1 MRKTVL
7 TFIFGHLFFLDATC
21 QEANEKKN
29 TAFQSKYQ
37 LRIER
42 AKDPIVLDGE
52 LNESSWQTAD
62 VATDFWMKFPRD
74 DQQAPRQT
82 EMRATYD
89 DKFLYV
95 SAVCYDTSY
104 YVVQTLKRDI
114 RYFDG
119 DGIAVVID
127 PVNKKTNGF
136 FFGVSPM
143 NVQAEDLL
151 AASSNNLNFSWDNKW
166 FSEVTRHEDRW
177 IVEMAI
183 PFKTLRFEANSGEWG
198 INFIRNDLKAN
209 QYHAWTNI
217 PVNFDGYDL
226 GYTGLMV
233 WDKAPD
239 PVKTNISV
247 IPFITGGINN
257 NREEET
263 PVTSTDLA
271 GGLDAKIGVTSS
283 LNLDLTVLPDF
294 SQIEVDVQ
302 QTNLTR
308 FSLNYPERRTFFLEN
323 ADLFTGFGG
332 GPNRPFFSRR
342 IGLDENAQPIP
353 ILAGARLSGN
363 LTQRMR
369 VGIMNIQTRATD
381 DTEAQNYTAI
391 AVNQRVFGRSLVKG
405 YFHNRQ
411 SFTDDGGTDKTN
423 YGRNGG
429 LGFDYSNI
437 SGSLTGTGLVSV
449 SEKPGAGV
457 SYSQHYTAGYNDR
470 HWSLFADYISVP
482 TDFYADMGFI
492 PRLENYD
499 ALRDTVIRLG
509 FEHIYSQGSYTI
521 RPTNGGKIN
530 SHEISAS
537 NVVDWNPDWSLN
549 ERVTELG
556 YELRFQNTSGVEIGV
571 NNNDV
576 RLLFST
582 AFIDAT
588 PLPPAT
594 YNFSQIGIAYKS
606 DERKKLAFS
615 AETAVGGFYNG
626 EIKSYQAEI
635 IYRVQPWGNFSLGF
649 EQNEL
654 DFPEGY
660 GNASISL
667 FSQRSEINFSNS
679 LFWITFFQYNT
690 QRNNFNINSRLQWR
704 YKPMSDFYLVYT
716 DNYFADPFLMTK
728 SKAIVFKLNY
738 WFTL

>member
-1 MRKTVL
+1 MRKTII
-7 TFIFGHLFFLDATC
+7 TFIFGQLFFLDATS
-21 QEANEKKN
+21 QEVNDKKN
-29 TAFQSKYQ
+29 TGFQSKYQ

-52 LNESSWQTAD
+52 LNESTWQTAD

-74 DQQAPRQT
+74 DQKAPRQT
-82 EMRATYD
+82 EMRAAYD
-89 DKFLYV
+89 EKFLYI

-119 DGIAVVID
+119 DGIAVVLD

-151 AASSNNLNFSWDNKW
+151 ASSSNNLNFSWDNKW

-183 PFKTLRFEANSGEWG
+183 PFKTLRFEANNDEWG
-198 INFIRNDLKAN
+198 INFIRNDVKAN

-217 PVNFDGYDL
+217 PINFDGYDL
-226 GYTGLMV
+226 GYTGSMV

-239 PVKTNISV
+239 PVKTNLSV
-247 IPFITGGINN
+247 IPFVTGGINN
-257 NREEET
+257 NREDEV
-263 PVTSTDLA
+263 PVTSADLA
-271 GGLDAKIGVTSS
+271 GGLDAKIGITSS

-323 ADLFTGFGG
+323 ADLFSGFGG

-342 IGLDENAQPIP
+342 IGLDENARPIP

-369 VGIMNIQTRATD
+369 VGVMNIQTRETD
-381 DTEAQNYTAI
+381 DTEAQNYTAV
-391 AVNQRVFGRSLVKG
+391 AVNQRVFSRSLIKG

-411 SFTDDGGTDKTN
+411 SFVAGAGTDKTN

-429 LGFDYSNI
+429 IGFDYSNI
-437 SGSLTGTGLVSV
+437 PGSITGTALVSV

-457 SYSQHYTAGYNDR
+457 SYSQHYTAGYDDR

-482 TDFYADMGFI
+482 TDFHADMGFI

-509 FEHIYSQGSYTI
+509 FEHIYSQASYTI
-521 RPTNGGKIN
+521 RPTN
-530 SHEISAS
+530 
-537 NVVDWNPDWSLN
+537 
-549 ERVTELG
+549 
-556 YELRFQNTSGVEIGV
+556 EIG
-571 NNNDV
+571 
-576 RLLFST
+576 
-582 AFIDAT
+582 
-588 PLPPAT
+588 
-594 YNFSQIGIAYKS
+594 
-606 DERKKLAFS
+606 
-615 AETAVGGFYNG
+615 
-626 EIKSYQAEI
+626 
-635 IYRVQPWGNFSLGF
+635 
-649 EQNEL
+649 
-654 DFPEGY
+654 
-660 GNASISL
+660 
-667 FSQRSEINFSNS
+667 
-679 LFWITFFQYNT
+679 
-690 QRNNFNINSRLQWR
+690 
-704 YKPMSDFYLVYT
+704 
-716 DNYFADPFLMTK
+716 
-728 SKAIVFKLNY
+728 
-738 WFTL
+738 